1 MKRIIKLLLVFIL
14 TLFLINIGD
23 VYAQQA
29 FEIIVYP
36 ARQEIDVQPGETRH
50 IAVSFLNRAL
60 YPARGVLKK
69 ADFIVK
75 GENNTP
81 YFIEGKSINNRYSA
95 ASWIKLP
102 YKNITIAAQEKTIV
116 YLDIKVPEDALPG
129 GHYAAVFFE
138 GEGSGKAS
146 EGSASSIVPRVGAL
160 LYFRV
165 AGDVNESAE
174 VSKFFTPSF
183 LEYGPITVNTAILNN
198 GDVHIKPDAKIELY
212 NMFGKKIDE
221 VKLREKNIFPRTLST
236 YKNEVGKKW
245 MVGKYTLKLVGSY
258 GTRGQGLKATTAI
271 VVFPYRV
278 AAVGI
283 LTLIIVI
290 YLILHF
296 YHLTQYR
303 EVALE
308 KELEKEKKELDELK
322 KKLKNRPD

>member
-1 MKRIIKLLLVFIL
+1 MKGLIKTFLVLLLVISV
-14 TLFLINIGD
+14 IRVGN
-23 VYAQQA
+23 VYAQRA

-36 ARQEIDVQPGETRH
+36 ARQEVDVQPGETKH
-50 IAVSFLNRAL
+50 MAVSFLNKAL
-60 YPARGVLKK
+60 YPTEGVLKK

-75 GENNTP
+75 GEDNIP

-102 YKNITIAAQEKTIV
+102 FKNITIAAQDKAIV
-116 YLDIKVPEDALPG
+116 YLDVKVPEDALPG

-138 GEGSGKAS
+138 GEGSGKINK
-146 EGSASSIVPRVGAL
+146 GSASSTIPRVGAL
-160 LYFRV
+160 FYFRV
-165 AGDVNESAE
+165 VGDVKENAE
-174 VSKFFTPSF
+174 ISKFSVPSF
-183 LEYGPITVNTAILNN
+183 LEYGPITVNTAILNG
-198 GDVHIKPDAKIELY
+198 GDIHIKPSVKIELY
-212 NMFGKKIDE
+212 DMFGKKVDE
-221 VKLREKNIFPRTLST
+221 VKLRERNIFPQTLST
-236 YKNEVGKKW
+236 YKNEIGERW

-303 EVALE
+303 EVTLE
-308 KELEKEKKELDELK
+308 KELEEEKKELDELK